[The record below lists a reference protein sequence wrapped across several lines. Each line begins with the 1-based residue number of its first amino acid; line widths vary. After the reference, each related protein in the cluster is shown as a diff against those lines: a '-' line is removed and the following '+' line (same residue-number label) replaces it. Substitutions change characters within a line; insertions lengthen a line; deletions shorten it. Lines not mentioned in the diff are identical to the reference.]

1 MDFPE
6 LDALA
11 AELHARL
18 QRQGYGGLSSVTI
31 YDGQSMDANLMAR
44 IVLADIEHIRAWD
57 RMHPTHPTGTRRL
70 RAVDKEA
77 QRLLLLDGD
86 ERDTAAKQSR

>member
-18 QRQGYGGLSSVTI
+18 QREGFRGLSSVTI
-31 YDGQSMDANLMAR
+31 YDGQTMEANLIAR
-44 IVLADIEHIRAWD
+44 IVLADIEHIREWD
-57 RMHPTHPTGTRRL
+57 RTHPTQPTGTRRL

-77 QRLLLLDGD
+77 HRLLRLDAD
-86 ERDTAAKQSR
+86 ERDAAAKQSR

>member
-6 LDALA
+6 LEALA

-18 QRQGYGGLSSVTI
+18 QREGFRGLSSVTV
-31 YDGQSMDANLMAR
+31 YDGQIMEANLMAR
-44 IVLADIEHIRAWD
+44 IVLADIEHIREWD

-70 RAVDKEA
+70 RAVDEEA
-77 QRLLLLDGD
+77 QRLLRLDAD
-86 ERDTAAKQSR
+86 ERDAAADHSR